1 MTHFN
6 PNYDFSAY
14 YDQVYERSETVRDET
29 ETCHTCKGE
38 GREYYSSC
46 CGAEVIDGI
55 CQDIDCLKPCDTESE
70 ECGECKGEG
79 EV

>member
-1 MTHFN
+1 MTYQNDSFIAEHWH
-6 PNYDFSAY
+6 
-14 YDQVYERSETVRDET
+14 DQLHERSETVRDET
-29 ETCHTCKGE
+29 ETCPTCKGE
-38 GREYYSSC
+38 GREYYSAC

-55 CQDIDCLKPCDTESE
+55 CQDIDCLKPCETESE